1 MFNDKLY
8 FFKDMIPKRFFLAD
22 YRYSISAGDARW
34 NQWRAVLGLD
44 TGTDGSSSSSSS
56 SNNKTIIFNTNCTT
70 NQHSLD
76 TLNRC

>member
-1 MFNDKLY
+1 MINDKLY

-44 TGTDGSSSSSSS
+44 IGTGGRSS
-56 SNNKTIIFNTNCTT
+56 SNDKTIIFNTNCTT
-70 NQHSLD
+70 NQHSLN
-76 TLNRC
+76 T